1 MHADRAPENLEEL
14 GKGTE
19 SLQWN
24 GCSPISFKALRVREA
39 YSLVSLRAS
48 QVTLSTIHCLSL
60 DDTWHMCLG
69 GVCWA

>member
-1 MHADRAPENLEEL
+1 MEEH

-24 GCSPISFKALRVREA
+24 GCSSISFKASGVREA

-48 QVTLSTIHCLSL
+48 QVTLSTTHCLSL
-60 DDTWHMCLG
+60 DDTGHMCLG
-69 GVCWA
+69 GVS